1 MNFSLSTMWW
11 GEEDEAEALSLWA
24 QRTRELGLTAVELE
38 YRRSVAGLSHL
49 RRVLAEYELRVSS
62 VHAPFPRPEAE
73 GDPLQLADLAAE
85 DEEARRYAEYLVAR
99 TLEEASRWGA
109 GVVVLHA
116 GNIQRL
122 RPLEGELVALCR
134 AGRKD
139 GEFRRLWEE
148 LRRLR
153 FVEAPRHLERVRQ
166 ALGRLAGRARD
177 LGVVIALENRADYRD
192 LPSPE
197 EMGMFLEEFG
207 PEVGFWYDVGHAY
220 RLEVLGFYPQ
230 EVWPKRYGG
239 RLVGVHLHDSLEL
252 SDHRPPGMGEVPF
265 GRLLSLLPAQ
275 GLRVLEV
282 QKGYTSEALSRGLD
296 LLRAMEVLP

>member
-1 MNFSLSTMWW
+1 MNLSLSTMWW
-11 GEEDEAEALSLWA
+11 GEEDHDLFGWA
-24 QRTRELGLTAVELE
+24 RRTRELGLTAVELE
-38 YRRSVAGLSHL
+38 YRRSEAGLPHL
-49 RRVLAEYELRVSS
+49 RRALAEYGLRVSS
-62 VHAPFPRPEAE
+62 LHAPFPHPEVE

-85 DEEARRYAEYLVAR
+85 DEEARRYAEHLVAR
-99 TLEEASRWGA
+99 TLEEAASWGA

-116 GNIQRL
+116 GNIRSL
-122 RPLEGELVALCR
+122 RPLEGEMAALYR

-148 LRRLR
+148 LRRVR
-153 FVEAPRHLERVRQ
+153 FVEAPRRLEWVRQ
-166 ALGRLAGRARD
+166 ALGRLASRARD

-197 EMGMFLEEFG
+197 EMGMLLEEFG

-220 RLEVLGFYPQ
+220 RLEALGFYPQ
-230 EVWPKRYGG
+230 EVWLERYGG
-239 RLVGVHLHDSLEL
+239 RLVGMHLHDSLGL

-265 GRLLSLLPAQ
+265 GRLLPLLPAH

-282 QKGYTSEALSRGLD
+282 QKGYTAEELSRGLN
-296 LLRAMEVLP
+296 LLRAMGVLP